1 MLLVAIAF
9 AGELRIETEVPVDLL
24 VDGHPAAKL
33 FGPGELTVELVDGEH
48 TLTVYRGDGAEELPF
63 EVGPDGTTVRIGTT
77 LLESSATPEPTPAD
91 STTGEVVLRL
101 VEGRGATI
109 IWAGERHAL
118 AQDGS
123 LRFEALDPGEYE
135 VEARSADMT
144 YIWMRGTVTVEAGD
158 ELVLA
163 LSEGRA
169 PECFG
174 RPEAWQPDR

>member
-91 STTGEVVLRL
+91 STTGEVVLR
-101 VEGRGATI
+101 VT
-109 IWAGERHAL
+109 
-118 AQDGS
+118 S
-123 LRFEALDPGEYE
+123 
-135 VEARSADMT
+135 VMT
-144 YIWMRGTVTVEAGD
+144 AVSMPSHMT
-158 ELVLA
+158 
-163 LSEGRA
+163 SEI
-169 PECFG
+169 PISS
-174 RPEAWQPDR
+174 